1 MKREN
6 CRCKQVMKCYN
17 SSTMSTAIDISKIP
31 ALAHLVEEVE
41 TTKKPR
47 ELKRADKVVAVLSP
61 VTYDRSK
68 TDLMKFF
75 GCWKDVDTERL
86 KEDIYTDRTRNAK
99 SPA

>member
-1 MKREN
+1 M
-6 CRCKQVMKCYN
+6 
-17 SSTMSTAIDISKIP
+17 SSTLTPFYISNMP
-31 ALAHLVEEVE
+31 DLLDLVEEVE
-41 TTKKPR
+41 ATKKPR

-99 SPA
+99 SPAITL